1 MIKIIADS
9 TCDLTNNEA
18 QKLGVQIIP
27 MKVLID
33 GEEYVSGKNLFAEEF
48 YQKLETC
55 KKLPQTS
62 LITEFEYEEILSDA
76 LKKNEQVFVMC
87 LSSKL
92 SGSYENLQ
100 KACNEINS
108 SKLEILDTQSVTFAY
123 KALVVEAVKLS
134 KICNDV
140 KELKENME
148 ILCTKVKLLA
158 AVDNVKYLI
167 KGGRLSLMKGI
178 AVKALNIKP
187 IVTLK
192 DGKLDVVAKGIG
204 TGNAI
209 KNLIKQIQNIDKS
222 KPIYFGHSN
231 DLVKLNMLKK
241 TCKQLGIN
249 SDDTSV
255 VGPVIGT
262 HAGPSCV
269 GVVYFEK

>member
-100 KACNEINS
+100 KACN
-108 SKLEILDTQSVTFAY
+108 
-123 KALVVEAVKLS
+123 
-134 KICNDV
+134 
-140 KELKENME
+140 
-148 ILCTKVKLLA
+148 
-158 AVDNVKYLI
+158 
-167 KGGRLSLMKGI
+167 
-178 AVKALNIKP
+178 
-187 IVTLK
+187 
-192 DGKLDVVAKGIG
+192 
-204 TGNAI
+204 
-209 KNLIKQIQNIDKS
+209 
-222 KPIYFGHSN
+222 
-231 DLVKLNMLKK
+231 
-241 TCKQLGIN
+241 
-249 SDDTSV
+249 
-255 VGPVIGT
+255 
-262 HAGPSCV
+262 
-269 GVVYFEK
+269 